1 MGFIV
6 IEFKFLSID
15 SLETKSSLTISKY
28 QKSDEY
34 WQQLCKFRE
43 ENQDECVSAKP
54 VNFDGTN
61 SSLFLDQSNI
71 NEYLKSNDNELE
83 DGVNHRCKSI

>member
-1 MGFIV
+1 MGIYV
-6 IEFKFLSID
+6 LKFFSID
-15 SLETKSSLTISKY
+15 SIETKSSLTNSKY

-34 WQQLCKFRE
+34 WQQLCRFRE
-43 ENQDECVSAKP
+43 ENQEECVSAKP

-71 NEYLKSNDNELE
+71 NEYLKNNDNELE